1 MSTPK
6 TTDRKNHEESNSSG
20 SDEYL
25 SDDSTIKDSH
35 DENENMEELRES
47 LAKTQKELDE
57 LKKKGSEAR
66 VVEAHSVTELK
77 MQQFYENDPELW
89 FVTIEAQFE
98 ARKITSDK
106 TKYNSVVMNLN
117 YKAASQVKSTLQ
129 TEYKDGKYKELK
141 DALIEAF
148 SATST
153 QRIKQL
159 ISNEQL
165 GDQKP
170 SQLLDKMRQLGG
182 KSVTDEFIK
191 NLWVQRLPETQRH
204 ILSASNDK
212 IESLANMAD
221 RMWESANYSFVNAI
235 DNESK
240 VKSATLQ
247 SVSDQL
253 EKICARLKD
262 LESKNRQ
269 RDTSPQQQ
277 RTRSRSNSSKRN
289 GNGDEMC
296 WYHRTLGEAAK
307 KCRTPCN
314 YKQQQ
319 KN

>member
-1 MSTPK
+1 
-6 TTDRKNHEESNSSG
+6 
-20 SDEYL
+20 
-25 SDDSTIKDSH
+25 
-35 DENENMEELRES
+35 MEELREA
-47 LAKTQKELDE
+47 LEKTQKQLDE
-57 LKKKGSEAR
+57 LKKKGEETR
-66 VVEAHSVTELK
+66 VIETHSVTELK
-77 MQQFYENDPELW
+77 TQQFYENDPELW

-117 YKAASQVKSTLQ
+117 YKAASQVKSILQ
-129 TEYKDGKYKELK
+129 AEYKDGKYKELK
-141 DALIEAF
+141 EALIEAF

-153 QRIKQL
+153 ERIKQL
-159 ISNEQL
+159 ISNEHL

-182 KSVTDEFIK
+182 KSVTDDFIK
-191 NLWVQRLPETQRH
+191 NLWVQRLTDTQRH

-221 RMWESANYSFVNAI
+221 RMWESANYSFVNTI

-240 VKSATLQ
+240 TKSATLQ
-247 SVSDQL
+247 SLSEQL
-253 EKICARLKD
+253 DKICTRLKD
-262 LESKNRQ
+262 LEVKNRQ
-269 RDTSPQQQ
+269 RDTSPHQQ
-277 RTRSRSNSSKRN
+277 RGRSRSSSSKRN
-289 GNGDEMC
+289 GNTDELC

-314 YKQQQ
+314 YKQQ